1 MVKIFVV
8 LVVVAAVVLSAG
20 RARAQLDRLLQD
32 RPSLPSATSA
42 NDRGDAT
49 IAAGLTEALRVGIDN
64 AVTLTGRTN
73 GYFANQAIK
82 IRVPERL
89 RSLESG
95 LRTAGRGALVDEFVL
110 SMNRAAE
117 RAAPVARDIFA
128 EALGAMSFDDA
139 RRILGGGNTAATEY
153 FKAKTTDR
161 LGAAFRPVVE
171 RAMSEVGVNRRYR
184 EMVGRAQA
192 LPFVSL
198 EALDLDQYVVG
209 RGLDGLFH
217 VLGEEERKIRETPA
231 ARVTELLRDVFGK
244 R

>member
-1 MVKIFVV
+1 MVKLFAV
-8 LVVVAAVVLSAG
+8 LVMGGVIALSASL
-20 RARAQLDRLLQD
+20 ARAQVERLLKD
-32 RPSLPSATSA
+32 LPALPSGPSA
-42 NDRGDAT
+42 QGHPEAR
-49 IAAGLTEALRVGIDN
+49 IAAGLKEALRVGVDN

-82 IRVPERL
+82 IRMPERL
-89 RSLESG
+89 RSVESG
-95 LRTAGRGALVDEFVL
+95 LRAAGQGAQVDEFVL

-117 RAAPVARDIFA
+117 RAAPLGRDIFVD
-128 EALGAMSFDDA
+128 ALTAMSFGDA

-171 RAMSEVGVNRRYR
+171 RAMSEVGVTRRYR
-184 EMVGRAQA
+184 ELVGRAQA
-192 LPFVSL
+192 IPFVRL

-209 RGLDGLFH
+209 KGLDGLFH
-217 VLGEEERKIRETPA
+217 VVGQEEQKIRREPT
-231 ARVTELLRDVFGK
+231 ARVTELLREVFGT